1 MRHYFDTVFAAED
14 SGKKFAVNLE
24 HVWRIGYAT
33 KEAAVKALT
42 RQKHELEGEN
52 RYSTKRAAKFLG
64 CTPGHMQKLHAR
76 GLPYEKG
83 RPNQYR
89 LTDLR
94 QHQLSQQVAP
104 AA

>member
-1 MRHYFDTVFAAED
+1 MRTLVTDQFRRVIDFTSAD
-14 SGKKFAVNLE
+14 LE
-24 HVWRIGYAT
+24 ALMTTIVD
-33 KEAAVKALT
+33 KALT

-94 QHQLSQQVAP
+94 QLQASQQVTLTA
-104 AA
+104 